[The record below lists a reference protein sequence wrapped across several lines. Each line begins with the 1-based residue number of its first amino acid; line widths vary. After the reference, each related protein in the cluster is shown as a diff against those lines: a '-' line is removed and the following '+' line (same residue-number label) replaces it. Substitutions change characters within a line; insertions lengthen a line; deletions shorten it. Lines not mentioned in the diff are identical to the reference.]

1 MQKADLKTW
10 ANVAL
15 HARDRAALSL
25 KRKDPI
31 AFAYW
36 RETEKYAML
45 YADVSPTQD
54 WLTETAKLLSQGAQN
69 LFWEAKFM
77 EGALQYSRAKW
88 CVIIARANG
97 WTMDPKKTG
106 VNLGWLMEFDSSKPE
121 QEARVML
128 APRAAIG

>member
-10 ANVAL
+10 AKVAI

-36 RETEKYAML
+36 RETEKYARG
-45 YADVSPTQD
+45 YSGVPPTQE
-54 WLTETAKLLSQGAQN
+54 WLTETAQLLSRGAQN
-69 LFWEAKFM
+69 LFWDGKFM

-97 WTMDPKKTG
+97 WTMDPRKTG
-106 VNLGWLMEFDSSKPE
+106 VNLGWLSELAAARPH